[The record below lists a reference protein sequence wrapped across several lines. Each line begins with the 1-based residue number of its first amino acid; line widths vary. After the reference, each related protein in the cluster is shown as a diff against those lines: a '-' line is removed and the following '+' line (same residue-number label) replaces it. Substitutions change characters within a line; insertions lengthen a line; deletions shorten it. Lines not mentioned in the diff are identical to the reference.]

1 MLQLAFIFAFI
12 ISAAATTFGLLL
24 SNNLRKQH
32 AGQTIFSTLLYEQI
46 FVFIFALY
54 SIWGFIFFKLIFS
67 TEVLSESLVE
77 KISSVQT
84 IIAIPFQLFSWWFL
98 IQLIFELVQIKNIRR
113 NSTLVLAALIILLFP
128 VYWFFFKKSAFHFSI
143 FPLYCIV
150 NSMVYSFIFITL
162 LISKKT
168 LLKKNTKLIAA
179 LFIWISGLLLSAGT
193 LFYSMH
199 ILLTLV
205 FIVLFFILNLWPVLI
220 IARFVSIAIEL
231 PTNQVDQDFEALS
244 LFYEISKRE
253 VEIIELIC
261 EGLTNQQIADS
272 LFISLQ
278 TVKDHTSR
286 IYLKTQVKNRTQLA
300 NLFRKNS

>member
-1 MLQLAFIFAFI
+1 MAFIFAFI